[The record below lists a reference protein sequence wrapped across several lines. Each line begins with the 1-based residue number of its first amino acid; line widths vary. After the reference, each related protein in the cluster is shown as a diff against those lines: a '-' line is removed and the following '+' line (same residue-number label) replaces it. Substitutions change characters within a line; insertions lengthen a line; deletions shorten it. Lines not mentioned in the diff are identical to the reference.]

1 MQNRQRVWF
10 WLAAAI
16 LFVVGFILVMNDST
30 AGWFLIILGITYLGA
45 STRAGQSWATSNPS
59 IARWGLIG
67 VTLLLVLLVV
77 VVFLLN

>member
-10 WLAAAI
+10 WLAAAA

-59 IARWGLIG
+59 IARWGL
-67 VTLLLVLLVV
+67 LASHRYSS
-77 VVFLLN
+77 

>member
-1 MQNRQRVWF
+1 MQNRQRAWF
-10 WLAAAI
+10 WLTAVV
-16 LFVVGFILVMNDST
+16 LFVVGFMLVMNDSI

-45 STRAGQSWATSNPS
+45 STRAGQSWAKSNRS

-77 VVFLLN
+77 VVFLLK

>member
-10 WLAAAI
+10 WLAAAV
-16 LFVVGFILVMNDST
+16 LFVVGFMLVMNDST

-67 VTLLLVLLVV
+67 VTLLLILIVV
-77 VVFLLN
+77 VVLLLK

>member
-10 WLAAAI
+10 WLAAAV

-30 AGWFLIILGITYLGA
+30 AAWFLIILGITYLGA

-67 VTLLLVLLVV
+67 VTLLLILIVV
-77 VVFLLN
+77 VVLLLK

>member
-10 WLAAAI
+10 WLAAAV

-77 VVFLLN
+77 VVLLLK

>member
-30 AGWFLIILGITYLGA
+30 AGWFLIIMGITYIGA
-45 STRAGQSWATSNPS
+45 STRAGQSWATSTPLS
-59 IARWGLIG
+59 HVGGL
-67 VTLLLVLLVV
+67 LESHCYSSYLSSL
-77 VVFLLN
+77 FFF

>member
-10 WLAAAI
+10 WLAAAA

-77 VVFLLN
+77 VVFLLK

>member
-1 MQNRQRVWF
+1 MQNRQRTWF
-10 WLAAAI
+10 WLATAV
-16 LFVVGFILVMNDST
+16 LFVVGLMLVMNDST

-67 VTLLLVLLVV
+67 VTLLLILLVV
-77 VVFLLN
+77 VVFLLK

>member
-10 WLAAAI
+10 WLAAAV
-16 LFVVGFILVMNDST
+16 LFVVGFMIVMNDST
-30 AGWFLIILGITYLGA
+30 AGWFLIILGITYLGS

-67 VTLLLVLLVV
+67 VTLLLILIVV
-77 VVFLLN
+77 VVLLLK

>member
-1 MQNRQRVWF
+1 MQNRQRTWF
-10 WLAAAI
+10 WLATAV
-16 LFVVGFILVMNDST
+16 LFVVGLMLVMNDTT

-67 VTLLLVLLVV
+67 VTLLLILLVV
-77 VVFLLN
+77 VVFLLK

>member
-10 WLAAAI
+10 WLAAAAS
-16 LFVVGFILVMNDST
+16 FVVGFMLVMNDST

-45 STRAGQSWATSNPS
+45 STRAGQSWATSNPA

-67 VTLLLVLLVV
+67 VTLSLVLLVV
-77 VVFLLN
+77 VVFLLK

>member
-10 WLAAAI
+10 WLAAAV
-16 LFVVGFILVMNDST
+16 LFVVGFMLVMNDSA
-30 AGWFLIILGITYLGA
+30 AGWFLIILGISYLGA

-67 VTLLLVLLVV
+67 VTLLLILLVV
-77 VVFLLN
+77 VVFLLK

>member
-10 WLAAAI
+10 WLAAAV
-16 LFVVGFILVMNDST
+16 LFVVGLMLVMNDTT

-45 STRAGQSWATSNPS
+45 STRADQSWATSNPS

-67 VTLLLVLLVV
+67 VTLLLILLVV
-77 VVFLLN
+77 LVFLLK